1 LVTLA
6 AIVIVLAVV
15 VHRAGGGD
23 LLHRDGLGRFR
34 QWVETLG
41 VLGPP
46 AFIVCYVVTAVAFVP
61 ALPMSVLGGL
71 LFGPLWG
78 TVYASIGSTLGACA
92 AFLLARYAA
101 RDLVERWVAASP
113 TLERLDVAA
122 ARHSFR
128 LVMITRLVPFVPC
141 NVQNYVYGV
150 TGIRFVPYL
159 LTSWLCMLPST
170 VAFTIAGGALTEG
183 GWDAR
188 RMLPWFGLAAALAIL
203 ASLLPRWLR
212 GARRSTRCSLNRA
225 PLSVIVPVLDDAE
238 GSIACCPICGSSAPC
253 GSSWW
258 TAAAGSYRAVARG
271 LTAYL

>member
-1 LVTLA
+1 VIALVGL
-6 AIVIVLAVV
+6 IQL
-15 VHRAGGGD
+15 AGGGD
-23 LLHRDGLGRFR
+23 LLRREGLGRLR

-41 VLGPP
+41 LLGPP
-46 AFIVCYVVTAVAFVP
+46 AYIACYVVTAVAFVP

-101 RDLVERWVAASP
+101 RELVERWVATSP
-113 TLERLDVAA
+113 ALERLDVAA
-122 ARHSFR
+122 ARHGFR
-128 LVMITRLVPFVPC
+128 FVMITRLVPFVPY

-150 TGIRFVPYL
+150 TGIRFVPYT

-170 VAFTIAGGALTEG
+170 AAFTVAGGALTEG

-188 RMLPWFGLAAALAIL
+188 RILPWFGLAAALAIL

-212 GARRSTRCSLNRA
+212 GKSPAF
-225 PLSVIVPVLDDAE
+225 DALL
-238 GSIACCPICGSSAPC
+238 
-253 GSSWW
+253 
-258 TAAAGSYRAVARG
+258 R
-271 LTAYL
+271 